1 MSYEIVERQ
10 TETESMNCETVN
22 SFSMEIE
29 DKNNIIFS
37 SSLSTLNLIE
47 NYLWLFRDEKN
58 KHMC

>member
-1 MSYEIVERQ
+1 MSYEIVGRQ

-22 SFSMEIE
+22 SFTMEIE
-29 DKNNIIFS
+29 NRINIIVS
-37 SSLSTLNLIE
+37 SSLSNLIE